1 MSATS
6 TPIADAADYEKL
18 GVFYLG
24 RPYDL
29 TSQSGKL
36 APLLYDSRDLVT
48 HAVCF
53 GMTGS
58 GKTGL
63 CLGLLE
69 EAAMDGIPAIAIDPK
84 GDIGNLLLGFPDLRP
99 NDFEPWVQEAEA
111 QRAGLTVAEFAA
123 RQAELWKNGLAKW
136 GQDGERIR
144 KMQETT
150 DFAIYTPG
158 SDAGIPVSILK
169 SFEAPPEAAREDRE
183 YLRDRVNATTTALL
197 GLLGIEADPVQSRE
211 HILIANLLHTAWS
224 QGQDLDL
231 ASLIGLIQKPPMTR
245 VGVLDLESFY
255 PAKERFGLAM
265 LLNNLLAS
273 PSFGAWMHGDALEID
288 AILRTSDGK
297 PRISVFSIAHL
308 SDAERMFFVSLLLN
322 QVLGWM
328 RQQPGT
334 SSLRAILYMDEI
346 FGFFPPVKNP
356 PSKQPLMTMLKQA
369 RAFGLGVVLA
379 TQNPVDLDYK
389 GLGNTGTW
397 FIGRLQTDRDR
408 ARVLDGLEG
417 SATSAGGQFNRQEME
432 RVLSGL
438 GKRVFLLYN
447 VHDSAPEVFE
457 SRWAMSYLAGPLT
470 RAQVKRLMEQRR
482 FQAGA
487 GPASAQQAP
496 RAGAVLGAKAAA
508 RPVLGPDVP
517 QYFIRVR
524 RRGQG
529 SLVYQPGCL
538 GSALVR
544 FTDTKLRLDTER
556 ERLYWSPIEDAAVPV
571 RWEEAS
577 LLEIRNADLEATPL
591 EGAGFGELAA
601 AGSKAR
607 NYTDWKRDFTN
618 WLSSNEQ
625 LELLQSPS
633 TKEVSAPDETEAAFR
648 ARIEQA
654 LREQRDTAMD
664 QLRRKYA
671 PKTAALE
678 ERIRRAQ
685 ATLAKEKA
693 QAQEQRMQSYLSVG
707 ATILGAFLGRKPASA
722 STVGKVASTART
734 FGRASREAQD
744 VGRATENLDV
754 LREQLQKLNSEFTAE
769 ADQVALKLHP
779 GHEQLTRLPIKPKK
793 TGIQVR
799 LVALGWLPYWREN
812 GGFLRPPWE

>member
-6 TPIADAADYEKL
+6 TAIANAADYEKL

-29 TSQSGKL
+29 ASQTGKL

-123 RQAELWKNGLAKW
+123 KQAELWKNGLAKW

-158 SDAGIPVSILK
+158 SDAGIPISILK

-224 QGQDLDL
+224 QGQNLDL

-273 PSFGAWMHGDALEID
+273 PSFEAWMHGDALEID
-288 AILRTSDGK
+288 AMLRTSGGK

-308 SDAERMFFVSLLLN
+308 GDAERMFFVSLLLN

-328 RQQPGT
+328 RQQSGT

-397 FIGRLQTDRDR
+397 LIGRLQTDRDR

-447 VHDSAPEVFE
+447 VHEEAPEVFE

-470 RAQVKRLMEQRR
+470 RAQVKRLMEPRR
-482 FQAGA
+482 SQTG
-487 GPASAQQAP
+487 SAVIPTREAQKQVA
-496 RAGAVLGAKAAA
+496 AK
-508 RPVLGPDVP
+508 PVLGPDVP
-517 QYFIRVR
+517 QYFVR
-524 RRGQG
+524 LRRGG
-529 SLVYQPGCL
+529 PGTLVYQPGCL

-544 FTDTKLRLDTER
+544 FTDTKLRLDTEH

-571 RWEEAS
+571 RWEEAT
-577 LLEIRNADLEATPL
+577 LLDVANADLEAGPAD
-591 EGAGFGELAA
+591 GAAFGELAP
-601 AGSKAR
+601 AGSKPR
-607 NYTDWKRDFTN
+607 SYTDWKRDFTN

-633 TKEVSAPDETEAAFR
+633 TKEVSAPNESEAAFR
-648 ARIEQA
+648 ARIELA
-654 LREQRDTAMD
+654 LREQRDAAMD

-671 PKTAALE
+671 PKTAALQ
-678 ERIRRAQ
+678 ERIRRAE

-693 QAQEQRMQSYLSVG
+693 QAQEQKMQSYLSVG

-754 LREQLQKLNSEFTAE
+754 LREQLQKLNDEFTAE
-769 ADQVALKLHP
+769 VDQISLKLHP
-779 GHEQLTRLPIKPKK
+779 GHEQLSRRSIKPKK

-799 LVALGWLPYWREN
+799 LVALGWLPYWRED
-812 GGFLRPPWE
+812 GGILRPAWE